1 MNCSFC
7 NKKIGLNEK
16 RYKFPQ
22 QRVLCLDCMTCSV
35 CGSKADGSR
44 GGVRGLQPFCNEHY
58 EEISTKQLDAWPE
71 EFIKARIQ
79 HLTKLKTL
87 LTERMG
93 KDLSRTAALGALS
106 SLLGPSSTA
115 SLNLALLQK
124 TKYETTVASIDAQK
138 AELTEILASRS
149 QASQAKPE
157 QTSVTNDEIAPATM
171 FCRECGKKTPRES
184 KYCEECG
191 AKLI

>member
-1 MNCSFC
+1 
-7 NKKIGLNEK
+7 
-16 RYKFPQ
+16 
-22 QRVLCLDCMTCSV
+22 
-35 CGSKADGSR
+35 
-44 GGVRGLQPFCNEHY
+44 
-58 EEISTKQLDAWPE
+58 
-71 EFIKARIQ
+71 
-79 HLTKLKTL
+79 
-87 LTERMG
+87 MG
-93 KDLSRTAALGALS
+93 KDLSKTAALGALS

-171 FCRECGKKTPRES
+171 FCRKCGKKISRES

-191 AKLI
+191 AKL